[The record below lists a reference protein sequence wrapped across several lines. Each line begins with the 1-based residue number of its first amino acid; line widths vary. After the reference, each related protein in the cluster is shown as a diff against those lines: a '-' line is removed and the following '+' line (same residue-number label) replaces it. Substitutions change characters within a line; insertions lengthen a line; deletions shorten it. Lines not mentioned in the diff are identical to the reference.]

1 MKFVNLTE
9 EEFTKYAN
17 NHEMGSFHQ
26 NVAWGK
32 LKEYNGWVTHLVGV
46 KDEKDNI
53 IAASLVLAKM
63 TPIRK
68 NMFYAPRG
76 FLIDYSDKELLKF
89 FIDNL
94 KKYAKK
100 NKAIFIKFDPYVEYR
115 QRDINGD
122 VVKDGYNNSYVVD
135 NLKEL
140 GCKHNG
146 FNEMMEDMQ
155 PRYIFTLTTEGKTE
169 EDIMKEMDAKTRQIL
184 RKNEKMGVTVR
195 EIEGDELDKFH
206 DIMEDTSSRRE
217 FVDRPM
223 SYYMNMYDCFKKKD
237 EIMVLLAE
245 FNHENYIKS
254 LKEDLEKEKQFLA
267 SLNKNVDENT
277 NKNKLMKKTKNSE
290 EIIARLE
297 KNIKEMEQSKKDN
310 GNVISLGSIL
320 FMKTNNEVLSLVG
333 GSYEKY
339 MKFQSAYT
347 THFAGVKY
355 ALEHNMRR
363 YNFYGITGNFDEKTN
378 PFYGLYS
385 FKRDFGG
392 QVVEL
397 VGEFDI
403 IISKFYFMAYN
414 VAFKVYHKLK
424 K

>member
-1 MKFVNLTE
+1 MKFVVLTE
-9 EEFTKYAN
+9 EEFTNFAN
-17 NHEMGSFHQ
+17 KHEMGSFHQ
-26 NVAWGK
+26 NVAWGE
-32 LKEYNGWVTHLVGV
+32 LKGFNGWKTHLVGV
-46 KDEKDNI
+46 KINEKI
-53 IAASLVLAKM
+53 VAATLLLAKI
-63 TPIRK
+63 TPIKK

-89 FIDNL
+89 FIENL
-94 KKYAKK
+94 KIYAKK
-100 NKAIFIKFDPYVEYR
+100 NKGIFIKFDPYVEY
-115 QRDINGD
+115 QERDINGD
-122 VVKDGYNNSYVVD
+122 VVVDGYNNEYVVH

-140 GCKHNG
+140 GCRHHG
-146 FNEMMEDMQ
+146 FTTMMEDMQ
-155 PRYIFTLTTEGKTE
+155 PRFIFTLNTQNRTVDE
-169 EDIMKEMDAKTRQIL
+169 IMEKMDAKTRQIL
-184 RKNEKMGVTVR
+184 RKNEKMGISVR
-195 EIEGDELDKFH
+195 EISGDELDKFH

-223 SYYMNMYDCFKKKD
+223 SYYMKMYECFKKKD

-245 FNHENYIKS
+245 FNHDNYIKS
-254 LKEDLEKEKQFLA
+254 LKEELNKEKKFLDD
-267 SLNKNVDENT
+267 LKVNFDEEKG
-277 NKNKLMKKTKNSE
+277 NKNKFLKKTKNSE
-290 EIIARLE
+290 EIITRLE
-297 KNIKEMEQSKKDN
+297 KNILEMENSKEEN

-320 FMKTNNEVLSLVG
+320 FMKTNDEVLSLVG
-333 GSYEKY
+333 GSYEKF

-355 ALEHNMRR
+355 AIEHGMRR

-403 IISKFYFMAYN
+403 ILSKFDFMLYN
-414 VAFKVYHKLK
+414 VAFKLYHKLK